1 MLAMTGG
8 REGTEKE
15 FGSFLAKAGLNS
27 RVYPYTLFSIVKRLN
42 GLRHCQFKS
51 PANYIIK
58 IAFVISPAAVGSRH
72 SSLSGI
78 CSPIK
83 AEVGKQPA

>member
-1 MLAMTGG
+1 VT
-8 REGTEKE
+8 
-15 FGSFLAKAGLNS
+15 
-27 RVYPYTLFSIVKRLN
+27 
-42 GLRHCQFKS
+42 
-51 PANYIIK
+51 
-58 IAFVISPAAVGSRH
+58 SPAAVGSRH